1 MYCKHCG
8 KKLKY
13 DFDNCSSDSEMSIKD
28 AMSILIKHNKWRR
41 DNHVPNQYEMV
52 NPTELGI
59 AIDTAVN
66 AMGTLLVL
74 LECDINNNE

>member
-1 MYCKHCG
+1 M
-8 KKLKY
+8 
-13 DFDNCSSDSEMSIKD
+13 DNKSINK
-28 AMSILIKHNKWRR
+28 AIEILTHHNKWRR

-66 AMGTLLVL
+66 AMKTLLDL
-74 LECDINNNE
+74 LEGVHFLEGDIDNDE